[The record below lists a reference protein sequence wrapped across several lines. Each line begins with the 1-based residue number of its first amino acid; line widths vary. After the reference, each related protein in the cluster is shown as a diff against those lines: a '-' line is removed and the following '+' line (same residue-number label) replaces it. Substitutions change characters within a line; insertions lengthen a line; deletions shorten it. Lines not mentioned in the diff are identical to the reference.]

1 MKKQVMI
8 GLAVAMAPILLVLSS
23 WGYGRVSVY
32 QALQASAYGW
42 QKPLYTIGVYLPL
55 GVVLGV
61 LLTRFTAR
69 DERRAGAVSF
79 AGGLLLIGIFG
90 VVYALYARADAA
102 LPIAVHNFL
111 ILFDLRELYFWGGMY
126 AVQIVCRGTM
136 RGDALPQEGTKGR
149 GGAILNVVLLPALLL
164 VMSALAAE
172 RGVEN
177 DWRGQNA
184 VFYSVIGILFGLIP
198 WMCRTEKNKLRGAVA
213 VTCGLG
219 GAILA
224 GMLSELPT
232 FALLQRMNEKE
243 VFLWIGLYFWLMISL
258 LREGYREK
266 NQGK

>member
-1 MKKQVMI
+1 MKKRVMI
-8 GLAVAMAPILLVLSS
+8 GLAVAAAPILLVLSS

-32 QALQASAYGW
+32 QALQATAFGW
-42 QKPLYTIGVYLPL
+42 QKPLYTIGVYLS
-55 GVVLGV
+55 LGV
-61 LLTRFTAR
+61 LLGIVVTRFTAR
-69 DERRAGAVSF
+69 DERRAGAFSF
-79 AGGLLLIGIFG
+79 ACGLLLIGVFAA
-90 VVYALYARADAA
+90 VYALYARADAA
-102 LPIAVHNFL
+102 LPTAVHNFL
-111 ILFDLRELYFWGGMY
+111 ILFDLRELYFWGGIY
-126 AVQIVCRGTM
+126 AVQIVCRGMT
-136 RGDALPQEGTKGR
+136 RKNALPQDGIKGI

-172 RGVEN
+172 REIGDN
-177 DWRGQNA
+177 LRGWNA

-198 WMCRTEKNKLRGAVA
+198 WLCRTEKNKLRCAAA

-266 NQGK
+266 NQR